1 MIDACTIK
9 SNANGL
15 TLILDD
21 QIDFET
27 LIREVCAKFAHS
39 KNFFGKMDLILRV
52 EGRTLTGQEMTVLI
66 EAIELNSLIHIIL
79 VDERNE
85 LKDARMVEKM
95 DRFYFDEIYQNAK
108 IITGSVKKNDE
119 VFSDGSVLILGDIKK
134 GGQVAAK
141 GNIIVTGEILGTV
154 HAGCE
159 GEKTS
164 YIVAND
170 IHSDNVSIA
179 DMHGEIFGHKRS
191 FFRRRSP
198 VEPLAVVIW
207 EGILM
212 TEPLE
217 KGVLKQLIQ

>member
-27 LIREVCAKFAHS
+27 LIREVCAKFANS

-52 EGRTLTGQEMTVLI
+52 EGRDLTGQEITVLI

-79 VDERNE
+79 VDECNE
-85 LKDARMVEKM
+85 LKDARMADRV
-95 DRFYFDEIYQNAK
+95 DRFYFDEFYQNAK

-119 VFSDGSVLILGDIKK
+119 VYSDGSVLILGDIKK
-134 GGQVAAK
+134 GGKVRAK
-141 GNIIVTGEILGTV
+141 GNIIVTGEILGEAN
-154 HAGCE
+154 AGCE
-159 GEKTS
+159 GEKAS

-170 IHSDNVSIA
+170 IHSDAISIA
-179 DMHGEIFGHKRS
+179 DLKGDISSNRMGL
-191 FFRRRSP
+191 FRRRKPAEP
-198 VEPLAVVIW
+198 VAVVIW
-207 EGILM
+207 EGVLIK
-212 TEPLE
+212 EPLE
-217 KGVLKQLIQ
+217 KGVLKQLVK